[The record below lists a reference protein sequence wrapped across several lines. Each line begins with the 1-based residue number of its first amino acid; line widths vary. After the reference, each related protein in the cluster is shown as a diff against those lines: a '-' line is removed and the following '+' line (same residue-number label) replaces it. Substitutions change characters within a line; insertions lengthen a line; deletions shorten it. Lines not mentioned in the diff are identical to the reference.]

1 MKNCN
6 ECGARVLTD
15 ADAIDEVNSTGGYAT
30 ANGHWHD
37 AAFPQYATHY
47 RKTNGILE
55 YYYSAPWQ
63 IGGSHKW
70 QSVY

>member
-1 MKNCN
+1 MKTCN
-6 ECGARVLTD
+6 ECGAKVLTNES
-15 ADAIDEVNSTGGYAT
+15 AIDFVNGTGKDAT

-47 RKTNGILE
+47 RLRDGVLE
-55 YYYSAPWQ
+55 YWYEAPWQ
-63 IGGSHKW
+63 LGGSHKW